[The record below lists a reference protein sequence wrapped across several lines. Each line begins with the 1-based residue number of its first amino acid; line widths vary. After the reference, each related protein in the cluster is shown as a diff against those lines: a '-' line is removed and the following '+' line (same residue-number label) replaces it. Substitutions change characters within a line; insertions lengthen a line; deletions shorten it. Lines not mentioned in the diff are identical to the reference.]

1 MLLAIVDAAAF
12 AQTPNA
18 GKAVKVRVA
27 KDTPIVVQT
36 YNAVNSATFR
46 PGERVA
52 YTVTQDVIVNG
63 ALIARAGDA
72 AEGVVEDAQQGKKV
86 RAGTV
91 GAAMGPVGMVAG
103 STVNKYA
110 SKGAN
115 LRVSV
120 TSVRTFCGDTI
131 ALSFVRSEYH
141 RPKRFG
147 KVATV
152 QIAKGQKYVATVA
165 ADTEVC
171 ATPTLRTP
179 SPIPAD
185 ALHADSSP

>member
-1 MLLAIVDAAAF
+1 MNGRVTVLIACVLLLG
-12 AQTPNA
+12 A
-18 GKAVKVRVA
+18 GGAVKVRVP
-27 KDTPIVVQT
+27 KNTPIVVQT

-46 PGERVA
+46 SGERLA
-52 YTVTQDVIVNG
+52 YVVTQDVIVNG

-86 RAGTV
+86 GVGSV
-91 GAAMGPVGMVAG
+91 GAAMGPAGMVAG
-103 STVNKYA
+103 SAVNKYA

-120 TSVRTFCGDTI
+120 TSVRTFCGDAI
-131 ALSFVRSEYH
+131 PLSFVRSEYH

-147 KVATV
+147 KISTV
-152 QIAKGQKYVATVA
+152 QIAKGQKYIATVA

-171 ATPTLRTP
+171 SMPTLRTP

-185 ALHADSSP
+185 ALHADSP